1 MLLFAECWAQKFK
14 HIEPSTG
21 LFQAEGKTQRRKGA
35 EGCSEESRQSHL
47 GVGRGEADR
56 QVVVQLEG
64 DAEVWRRVDVP
75 CSPWTG
81 EFCPQE

>member
-14 HIEPSTG
+14 HIQPGTG
-21 LFQAEGKTQRRKGA
+21 LFQAEGKTQRQKGP

-47 GVGRGEADR
+47 GVGRGEAHR
-56 QVVVQLEG
+56 QVVVQLEK
-64 DAEVWRRVDVP
+64 DAEVWLRVDVP
-75 CSPWTG
+75 HSPWTV